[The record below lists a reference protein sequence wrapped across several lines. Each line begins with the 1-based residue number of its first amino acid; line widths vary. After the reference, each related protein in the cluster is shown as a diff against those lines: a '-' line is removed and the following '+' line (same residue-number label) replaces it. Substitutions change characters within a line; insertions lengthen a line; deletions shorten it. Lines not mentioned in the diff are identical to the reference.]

1 MDKKTIK
8 SLIYKAASLLLLAI
22 FLCTSVFIYLQ
33 KSFGW
38 FSDNTEVSASGLSV
52 RSSEG
57 LDVEATFKDPTSAP
71 GTAVKPNITTG
82 KQVSFLNLHPGNIM
96 YVNLELKNN
105 EAVPVNVT
113 LSLKAPTEDDD
124 VVVTTNNVKFPDNTV
139 GTGYTYFG
147 AHIRINS
154 IKLDGTDKML
164 SSLTGTMRYLLDY
177 DTTDEDETHNTFF
190 SKAYPF
196 ETNTADKQ
204 LTDTI
209 ELAKAGETGSTVTL
223 VLEIEFVDNEMVQ
236 NPLIDFGAVEGQVC
250 TRMLICTTEEVNP

>member
-52 RSSEG
+52 QSSEG

-82 KQVSFLNLHPGNIM
+82 NQVSFLDLHPGNIM

-113 LSLKAPTEDDD
+113 LSLKAPTENDDFAI
-124 VVVTTNNVKFPDNTV
+124 VTEE
-139 GTGYTYFG
+139 GYTYFG

-154 IKLDGTDKML
+154 MKLGEEEKML
-164 SSLTGTMRYLLDY
+164 DSLVGDDRYTKPYLLDY
-177 DTTDEDETHNTFF
+177 APDDTDEYHNTFF
-190 SKAYPF
+190 PSAYNF
-196 ETNTADKQ
+196 EGNTTDKL
-204 LTDTI
+204 LTKEI
-209 ELAKAGETGSTVTL
+209 YIAANSTVTL

-250 TRMLICTTEEVNP
+250 TRMLICTTEEVTN